1 MTTFGG
7 STIPPLFTGGAVAN
21 IFPGFFIGFGNV
33 GWGGGDICIPH
44 PDTQVGD
51 FLFVG
56 NTSSSFTNWTVLQS
70 VPILTFTPFIR
81 TATLTA
87 ADNIASGLAGI
98 IRQIYTVRSP
108 GGGFTNAGF
117 AVSTFNTPLQLTF
130 PVPAQAAG
138 AEDHAIIR
146 YQGWR
151 SLATATSIA
160 EGAVDMTIEGT
171 RIDTPILAF
180 VGYKFQSV
188 SASVPEANTLY
199 ADVESGTPMS
209 NTFRHGINTV

>member
-1 MTTFGG
+1 MTTFAGK
-7 STIPPLFTGGAVAN
+7 TIPPLFTGVAALP
-21 IFPGFFIGFGNV
+21 FSGFFIGFGNV

-56 NTSSSFTNWTVLQS
+56 NTSSTLSGYTVLQA

-87 ADNIASGLAGI
+87 QDNIASGIGGV

-117 AVSTFNTPLQLTF
+117 SVSSFNTPLQTTL
-130 PVPAQAAG
+130 PVPAQSAG

-151 SLATATSIA
+151 NLTTATSFA
-160 EGAVDMTIEGT
+160 KGAVDMEVEGT
-171 RIDTPILAF
+171 RIATPFLAF
-180 VGYKFQSV
+180 VGYKFQTV
-188 SASVPEANTLY
+188 SASVTQENTIY
-199 ADVESGTPMS
+199 SVVESGTPMS

>member
-7 STIPPLFTGGAVAN
+7 QTIPPLFGGAAALP
-21 IFPGFFIGFGNV
+21 FSGFFIGFGNV
-33 GWGGGDICIPH
+33 GWGGGDVCIPH

-56 NTSSSFTNWTVLQS
+56 NTSASLSNWSVLQS

-87 ADNIASGLAGI
+87 QDNIASGLAGV

-117 AVSTFNTPLQLTF
+117 SVSTFNTPLQTTL

-151 SLATATSIA
+151 NLTSA
-160 EGAVDMTIEGT
+160 DSFDKGNVDMQVEGT
-171 RIDTPILAF
+171 RIATPFLAF
-180 VGYKFQSV
+180 VGYKFQTV
-188 SASVPEANTLY
+188 SASVTQENTNY
-199 ADVESGTPMS
+199 ATVESGTPMS
-209 NTFRHGINTV
+209 NTFRHGINTI